1 MKPKNDKKGEASN
14 SNVEEERLLKRR
26 EAMKKIKWVAISA
39 VTLMVLMPSKA
50 KADTSDV
57 PGNPF

>member
-1 MKPKNDKKGEASN
+1 MKPKNDKKGEALN

-26 EAMKKIKWVAISA
+26 EAIKKIKWVAISA

>member
-1 MKPKNDKKGEASN
+1 MKTKNEKKGEASN

-26 EAMKKIKWVAISA
+26 EAIKKIKWVAISA

-50 KADTSDV
+50 KADDS
-57 PGNPF
+57 GNPGLPL

>member
-26 EAMKKIKWVAISA
+26 EAIKKIKWVAISA

-50 KADTSDV
+50 KADNSGE